1 MGETCDAPT
10 ELYTWDTAGRSA
22 DSHSPSL
29 FYLSHTRALCPGET
43 ERTSGAKS
51 HSGTVASSR
60 EKERENSGKSSEYLD
75 MKIYVYSGSPRAGR
89 GRNSRPS
96 CSEAPKALA
105 WPLSLRIEPA
115 QVFYVPW
122 VG

>member
-1 MGETCDAPT
+1 MGGTCEAPS
-10 ELYTWDTAGRSA
+10 ELYARDTDGRGAG
-22 DSHSPSL
+22 SHSPFLSL
-29 FYLSHTRALCPGET
+29 PPAYPSLAEM
-43 ERTSGAKS
+43 EKTSGAKS
-51 HSGTVASSR
+51 HSGTVANSR
-60 EKERENSGKSSEYLD
+60 EKERENSEKSCGYLD